1 MKNILRFAPL
11 MAFTGLILL
20 AACVGSPTD
29 PPARPTGFPTFS
41 NDGQPVRLTL
51 KNHGGVMEGHSPRGF
66 QGSSAGLFAGD
77 NLNRNFPDGDGVQ
90 IFLTFDLSGVP
101 SGNVHSAVLRAANAT
116 IIRTPFEDL
125 GPLRAEEFRFDQF
138 SSQLWNAAP
147 VSGGA
152 VCTLAESAGEPV
164 TCDISGAVQSSLDD
178 SYRYAQFR
186 VRLDQA
192 GDRDGEQDLV
202 AFFMADSN
210 TYEPGIFLLD
220 VTVIPN

>member
-1 MKNILRFAPL
+1 

-20 AACVGSPTD
+20 AACGGSPTD
-29 PPARPTGFPTFS
+29 PPARPTGIPTFS
-41 NDGQPVRLTL
+41 NDGQPVSLRLN
-51 KNHGGVMEGHSPRGF
+51 NHGGVMEGHTPRGF
-66 QGSSAGLFAGD
+66 QGSGAGLFAGD
-77 NLNRNFPDGDGVQ
+77 NLNRNFPGGDGVQ

-101 SGNVHSAVLRAANAT
+101 SGNVQSAVLRAANAT

-125 GPLRAEEFRFDQF
+125 GPLWAEEFRFDQF

-202 AFFMADSN
+202 AFFMTDSN